1 MASAV
6 TTGFDSQ
13 QHQLDGNGWVN
24 SYPDASGNVI
34 STHYAT
40 LTLAQAAA
48 QDILSDDPG
57 IHAVLTQEAQTTYL
71 ATNAGTVNTNITNLR
86 ISEGLD
92 GPYP

>member
-24 SYPDASGNVI
+24 SYPDASGNII
-34 STHYAT
+34 SANFAT
-40 LTLAQAAA
+40 LTLAHAAA

-71 ATNAGTVNTNITNLR
+71 ASNAGPVNTAITALR
-86 ISEGLD
+86 TGEGLD

>member
-1 MASAV
+1 MASAI

-24 SYPDASGNVI
+24 SYADASGTVI
-34 STHYAT
+34 STHFAN

-48 QDILSDDPG
+48 QDLLSDDPG

-71 ATNAGTVNTNITNLR
+71 ATNAGPVNTAITNLR
-86 ISEGLD
+86 VAEGLD